1 MVRTTVKVSGLDG
14 LEAEL
19 MNLGEKLTSKIL
31 RDAGREAMT
40 VVAEDMKQY
49 AGYDSSHDDDHM
61 RDSIKVRTTDRMKD
75 KKYITLMTVRV
86 GPSKAHH
93 MKAQAQEFGTSKQIP
108 RPFIRPAL
116 DYHRKDILN
125 TLAAAIRAGINE
137 NR

>member
-1 MVRTTVKVSGLDG
+1 
-14 LEAEL
+14 
-19 MNLGEKLTSKIL
+19 MNLGEKLTSRIL